1 MPEEKVRELL
11 EKKVFRLTSTT
22 LLITLG
28 NALSGLRSRLNNAN
42 DTNALSAVK
51 ILVSDERI
59 YVANVAIPT

>member
-1 MPEEKVRELL
+1 VPEEKVRELL

-51 ILVSDERI
+51 ILSFDERT

>member
-51 ILVSDERI
+51 ILLLDER
-59 YVANVAIPT
+59 T

>member
-1 MPEEKVRELL
+1 VPEEKVRELL

>member
-1 MPEEKVRELL
+1 VPEEKVRELL

-51 ILVSDERI
+51 ILLLDER
-59 YVANVAIPT
+59 T